1 MSKKLVG
8 FLMAAIMTLSLV
20 SYAVAGEGEG
30 RDFRDHRDFRWADN
44 GDFGGFR

>member
-8 FLMAAIMTLSLV
+8 FLLAAIMTLSLA
-20 SYAVAGEGEG
+20 SHAVAGEG

-44 GDFGGFR
+44 GDSGGFFR

>member
-8 FLMAAIMTLSLV
+8 FLMAAIMTLSLA
-20 SYAVAGEGEG
+20 SYAVAGEG
-30 RDFRDHRDFRWADN
+30 RDFRGHRDFRWSDGG